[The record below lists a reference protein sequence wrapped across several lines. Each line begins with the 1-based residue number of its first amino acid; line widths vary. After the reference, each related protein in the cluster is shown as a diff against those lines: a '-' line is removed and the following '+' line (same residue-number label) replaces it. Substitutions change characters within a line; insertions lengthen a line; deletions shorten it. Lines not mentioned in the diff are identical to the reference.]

1 MQKDDRI
8 LKKKLPN
15 RNNCY
20 CWLKALE
27 NREIACPGCPVASEP
42 CDHLLAPTFAQL
54 SGRHYINTNKAPA
67 GATESKQG
75 SEG

>member
-27 NREIACPGCPVASEP
+27 NREIACPGLKVGSWSAKIHLPSNDTVYCATFIPTEASYFLKLFVEI
-42 CDHLLAPTFAQL
+42 H
-54 SGRHYINTNKAPA
+54 
-67 GATESKQG
+67 
-75 SEG
+75 

>member
-1 MQKDDRI
+1 M
-8 LKKKLPN
+8 
-15 RNNCY
+15 
-20 CWLKALE
+20 
-27 NREIACPGCPVASEP
+27 ASEP

-75 SEG
+75 KRRLEITRSVLKDGHSVLESKLTQSFEFFLIVH